1 MSEGRGIRI
10 AQALKRI
17 WHELRRP
24 RRASRRGVALV
35 IVLGS
40 LAILAV
46 MLTEFQDE
54 TSADLGHALSERDGI
69 RAEFA
74 ARSAV
79 NLSRLLIATE
89 PTVRKAVAP
98 ILGAILK
105 SAPQIPVWTY
115 TDEVLGAFND
125 GEGRKR
131 FAALGGFDLSE
142 GKNLGMDGAGFE
154 VQVVD
159 EDSKLNLNMA
169 AGQNL
174 FAEQRLSGLILGLTG
189 GQQYEALF
197 SERDANGNFHTR
209 QQICAAIIDW
219 IDSNADA
226 APCDMSGQNVQAGSE
241 DSYYQM
247 LDSPYERKNAA
258 FDSLEE
264 LHLVRGIS
272 DDFWATFMEPDPY
285 KPASRVVTV
294 WGQGK
299 VNVNTANP
307 QTVLS
312 LVAAYSTPE
321 SPLLTDPEI
330 QVKLLMM
337 LSMLQSFAKGVPLM
351 GSPKT
356 FINTLKGKGLLGPT
370 LQALEIPPLPLIS
383 DSQLE
388 QAINTES
395 KVFSIYATGIVKSG
409 NRRTTRRVH
418 AVVDFRGAP
427 APIDPFAGVSDP
439 SNIGLAEASE
449 LMRNA
454 GAPATLPED
463 SSEST
468 IHNAF
473 RPSPAGEVIYYR
485 VE

>member
-1 MSEGRGIRI
+1 MTHGFRRV
-10 AQALKRI
+10 
-17 WHELRRP
+17 WHELNAP

-74 ARSAV
+74 AKSAV

-89 PTVRKAVAP
+89 PTIRKAVAP
-98 ILGAILK
+98 IMSALLQ
-105 SAPQIPVWTY
+105 SAPQIPVWSY

-125 GEGRKR
+125 GEGRRR
-131 FAALGGFDLSE
+131 FAAMGGFDLSE

-169 AGQNL
+169 AGQNM
-174 FAEQRLSGLILGLTG
+174 FAEQRLSGLLLGLTG
-189 GQQYEALF
+189 GQQYDSLF
-197 SERDANGNFHTR
+197 SERDRRGNFHTR
-209 QQICAAIIDW
+209 QQICSAIIDW

-226 APCDMSGQNVQAGSE
+226 APCDVSGQNIHAGSE

-247 LDSPYERKNAA
+247 LDRPYERKNAA

-264 LHLVRGIS
+264 LHLVRGVG
-272 DDFWATFMEPDPY
+272 DDFWATFLDPDPY
-285 KPASRVVTV
+285 RPEARVVTV

-299 VNVNTANP
+299 INVNTANP

-321 SPLLTDPEI
+321 SPLLTDPEV
-330 QVKLLMM
+330 QTRLLMM
-337 LSMLQSFAKGVPLM
+337 LSLIQSFAKGVPLM

-370 LQALEIPPLPLIS
+370 LQALEIPPLPLVS
-383 DSQLE
+383 EAELE
-388 QAINTES
+388 KAINTES

-409 NRRTTRRVH
+409 NRTTARRVH
-418 AVVDFRGAP
+418 AVVDFRSAP
-427 APIDPFAGVSDP
+427 APVNPFAGVADP
-439 SNIGLAEASE
+439 TKVNLADAAE

-463 SSEST
+463 ASETT
-468 IHNAF
+468 IQNAF
-473 RPSPAGEVIYYR
+473 RPNPAGEVIYYR